1 MSNKGM
7 IIKECTR
14 LNAARRVLEGHI
26 DCASF
31 FRRIQ
36 GDLLITGAKP
46 EIR

>member
-31 FRRIQ
+31 SEEFR
-36 GDLLITGAKP
+36 
-46 EIR
+46 EIS